1 MKSRKTLIPFCT
13 GIVLGATLFGGVA
26 AYAAAGVMAERSEQA
41 VYVDGRRVELEA
53 YLIDGA
59 NYVKLRDVGQATNAI
74 NVYWDGSA
82 VQIQSG
88 VP

>member
-1 MKSRKTLIPFCT
+1 MKSRKILVPFCV

-26 AYAAAGVMAERSEQA
+26 AYATSGIMAERSAQA

-59 NYVKLRDVGQATNAI
+59 NYVGAA
-74 NVYWDGSA
+74 
-82 VQIQSG
+82 
-88 VP
+88 P